1 MQATTQLTGKAAVF
15 VRGFMEFYD
24 KQVAGSDTLRGCQEA
39 GLQAVKDLGDDISV
53 AYISRLA
60 RDLANEKVIAK
71 SKKGRRF
78 FLRDAEYT
86 DEFLDWLEQNP
97 VWGMDLNPDAMSE
110 IGERMQI
117 LDFLDEHRAV
127 LINKDRPVPKAQFRL
142 LMKLFSEGKL
152 SMAYVNSD
160 LPVFIKLD
168 GKASRVKELGDDN

>member
-78 FLRDAEYT
+78 FLRDADYT

-97 VWGMDLNPDAMSE
+97 VWGMDLNPDAMGE
-110 IGERMQI
+110 ITERMEL
-117 LDFLDEHRAV
+117 LDFFDSNRAV

-142 LMKLFSEGKL
+142 LMKLFNEGKL
-152 SMAYVNSD
+152 NMAYVASD
-160 LPVFIKLD
+160 LPVFVKVK
-168 GKASRVKELGDDN
+168 GKAVRVVELNVD

>member
-24 KQVAGSDTLRGCQEA
+24 KQVKDSDTLRGCQEA

-71 SKKGRRF
+71 TKKGRRF

-86 DEFLDWLEQNP
+86 DEFLDWMEENP
-97 VWGMDLNPDAMSE
+97 AWGTDLNADAMNE
-110 IGERMQI
+110 ITERMEL
-117 LDFLDEHRAV
+117 LDFLEDNHAI
-127 LINKDRPVPKAQFRL
+127 LINKDRPIPKAQFRL
-142 LMKLFSEGKL
+142 LMKMFSEGKM
-152 SMAYVNSD
+152 SMAYVPSE
-160 LPVFIKLD
+160 LPVFIKLE
-168 GKASRVKELGDDN
+168 GKAVRVGELGG